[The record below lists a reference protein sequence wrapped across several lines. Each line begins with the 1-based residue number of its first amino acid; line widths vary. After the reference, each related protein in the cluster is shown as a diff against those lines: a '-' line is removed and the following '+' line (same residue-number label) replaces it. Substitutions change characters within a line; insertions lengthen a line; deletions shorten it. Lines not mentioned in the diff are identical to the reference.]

1 MVLLV
6 APRHG
11 QESLE
16 APQEELRMAKLTLM
30 FENKLMKEVPIGSR
44 PVGIGRS
51 PDNDLPVDNP
61 AVSNYHARVYVEAG
75 RLVVED
81 LDSLNGTF
89 VNDLRVER
97 ATLHDGDSIW
107 VGKHHIKVDAS
118 GDAAIPWDSGRKAA
132 APKINETMV
141 LDTKARRDMLQQ
153 AAAMGERSQFSPGR
167 LKMPTLVVLS
177 GRVNQKEFVLT
188 NKLTVIGKSPMA
200 TVRLRGWFKPKVAAQ
215 INQRDDGY
223 HLGPGSQT
231 PSVNGTPISGTVR
244 LNDGDLIE
252 VCGIRLNFVF
262 RE

>member
-1 MVLLV
+1 
-6 APRHG
+6 
-11 QESLE
+11 
-16 APQEELRMAKLTLM
+16 MAKLSLM
-30 FENKLMKEVPIGSR
+30 FENRLVKEVPIGNR
-44 PVGIGRS
+44 PVSIGRS
-51 PDNDLPVDNP
+51 PDNDIPVDNL
-61 AVSNYHARVYVEAG
+61 AVSTYHARVYYEGG

-89 VNDLRVER
+89 VNDLRIER

-107 VGKHHIKVDAS
+107 IGKHSIKVDTSA
-118 GDAAIPWDSGRKAA
+118 DAAIPWDTGRKAA

-141 LDTKARRDMLQQ
+141 LDTKVRRDMLQQ

-167 LKMPTLVVLS
+167 MKMPTLVVLS
-177 GRVNQKEFVLT
+177 GRVNQKEFLLT

-200 TVRLRGWFKPKVAAQ
+200 TVRLRGWFKPKMAAQ

-223 HLGPGSQT
+223 YLGTGDRV
-231 PSVNGTPISGTVR
+231 PSINGTPISGAVR

-252 VCGIRLNFVF
+252 VCGVRLNFII

>member
-1 MVLLV
+1 
-6 APRHG
+6 
-11 QESLE
+11 
-16 APQEELRMAKLTLM
+16 MAKLSLM
-30 FENKLMKEVPIGSR
+30 FENKVVKEVPIGNR
-44 PVGIGRS
+44 PVSIGRS
-51 PDNDLPVDNP
+51 PDNDIPVDNL
-61 AVSNYHARVYVEAG
+61 AVSTYHARVYYEGG

-89 VNDLRVER
+89 VNDLRIER

-107 VGKHHIKVDAS
+107 IGKHSIKVDTSA
-118 GDAAIPWDSGRKAA
+118 DAAIPWDTGRKAA

-141 LDTKARRDMLQQ
+141 LDTKVRRDMLQQ

-167 LKMPTLVVLS
+167 MKMPTLVVLS
-177 GRVNQKEFVLT
+177 GRVNQKEFLLT

-200 TVRLRGWFKPKVAAQ
+200 TVRLRGWFKPKMAAQ

-223 HLGPGSQT
+223 YLGTGDRVPT
-231 PSVNGTPISGTVR
+231 VNGTPISGTVR

-252 VCGIRLNFVF
+252 VCGVRLNFII

>member
-1 MVLLV
+1 
-6 APRHG
+6 
-11 QESLE
+11 
-16 APQEELRMAKLTLM
+16 MAKLSLM
-30 FENKLMKEVPIGSR
+30 FENKLVKEVPIGSR
-44 PVGIGRS
+44 PVSIGRS
-51 PDNDLPVDNP
+51 PDNDIPIDNL
-61 AVSNYHARVYVEAG
+61 AISNYHARVYYEG
-75 RLVVED
+75 SRLVVED

-107 VGKHHIKVDAS
+107 IGKHHIKVDATA
-118 GDAAIPWDSGRKAA
+118 DAAIPWDTGRKTA

-141 LDTKARRDMLQQ
+141 LDTKARRDMLSQ

-167 LKMPTLVVLS
+167 VKMPTLVVLS
-177 GRVNQKEFVLT
+177 GKVNQKEYVLT

-200 TVRLRGWFKPKVAAQ
+200 TVRLRGWFKPPMAAQ

-223 HLGPGSQT
+223 YLGTGDKVPT
-231 PSVNGTPISGTVR
+231 VNGTPIPGPTR

-252 VCGIRLNFVF
+252 VCGVRLNFIF

>member
-1 MVLLV
+1 MV
-6 APRHG
+6 R
-11 QESLE
+11 
-16 APQEELRMAKLTLM
+16 QEEDKMAKLSLM
-30 FENKLMKEVPIGSR
+30 FENKLVKEVPVGSR

-51 PDNDLPVDNP
+51 PDNDLPVDNL
-61 AVSNYHARVYVEAG
+61 AVSNYHARVYFEAN

-107 VGKHHIKVDAS
+107 IGKHHIKVDAS
-118 GDAAIPWDSGRKAA
+118 GDTPLAWDSARKAA
-132 APKINETMV
+132 APRINETMV

-153 AAAMGERSQFSPGR
+153 AAAMGERSQFAVGR

-177 GRVNQKEFVLT
+177 GNTDQKEYVVT
-188 NKLTVIGKSPMA
+188 NKLTVIGKSKMA
-200 TVRLRGWFKPKVAAQ
+200 TVRLKGWFKPQLAAQ

-223 HLGPGSQT
+223 YVGPGHKV
-231 PSVNGTPISGTVR
+231 PKVNGTPIPGPVR

-252 VCGIRLNFVF
+252 VCGVRMNFIF
-262 RE
+262 RD

>member
-1 MVLLV
+1 
-6 APRHG
+6 
-11 QESLE
+11 
-16 APQEELRMAKLTLM
+16 MAKLSLM
-30 FENKLMKEVPIGSR
+30 FENKLVKEVPIGNR
-44 PVGIGRS
+44 PVSIGRS
-51 PDNDLPVDNP
+51 PDNDIPVDNL
-61 AVSNYHARVYVEAG
+61 AVSTYHARVYYEGG

-89 VNDLRVER
+89 VNDLRIER

-107 VGKHHIKVDAS
+107 IGKHSIKVDTSA
-118 GDAAIPWDSGRKAA
+118 DAAIPWDTGRKAA

-141 LDTKARRDMLQQ
+141 LDTKVRRDMLQQ

-167 LKMPTLVVLS
+167 MKMPTLVVLS
-177 GRVNQKEFVLT
+177 GRVNQKEFLLT

-200 TVRLRGWFKPKVAAQ
+200 TVRLRGWFKPKMAAQ

-223 HLGPGSQT
+223 YLGTGDRV
-231 PSVNGTPISGTVR
+231 PSVNGTPISGAVR

-252 VCGIRLNFVF
+252 VCGVRLNFII